1 MTTETI
7 PPLTAKQQAVL
18 QFIVERSTVT
28 SPTSREIAAAFGWH
42 SPHAATVHLDALE
55 KKGRIR
61 RLPGR
66 SRNIEVIA

>member
-18 QFIVERSTVT
+18 NFIVERSTVT
-28 SPTSREIAAAFGWH
+28 SPTSREIAAAFGWR
-42 SPHAATVHLDALE
+42 SPHAATVHLKALE
-55 KKGRIR
+55 QKQRIR